1 MASLNSM
8 TLKNSEQLLSL
19 RQNPKDPARLH
30 NMDVPLKP
38 NQMKQKKASGNRMEQ
53 VCGDM
58 KNGSSRLLILDS
70 LAL

>member
-19 RQNPKDPARLH
+19 RQNPKDLARLH

-38 NQMKQKKASGNRMEQ
+38 NQIKQKKASGNRMEQ
-53 VCGDM
+53 VCGAM
-58 KNGSSRLLILDS
+58 KNGSSRLLLLDNP
-70 LAL
+70 AL